1 MDHQFCVS
9 VVAPTGRDGP
19 LICEILERQGFS
31 SQHYA
36 SVHELCCAI
45 KSDIGAIVV
54 TEEALLP
61 GALLELDCMFEAQPA
76 WSDLAMILLTSNG
89 NRAEA
94 MVQSILQKR
103 GAGSVILV
111 ERPVRVLSLVTTI
124 RSVLQSR
131 TRQYEVR
138 DYLEERARQV
148 QLKDEFLALLG
159 HELRNPLA
167 AISTALHLLFTD
179 ISSER
184 HNSLQELI
192 RRQVGV
198 LRRLVDDLLDVAR
211 ISQGQVQLKKD
222 PVDLAQLLQS
232 AIAVIQSAIDS
243 RGQEMILRL
252 PAEHVRFM
260 ADGVRMEQ
268 VVVNLLSNAS
278 KYTDTGGKIELS
290 GAREGSEVVIQCR
303 DNGAGIPAEMQKAIF
318 GAFTRLE
325 AASESRESGV
335 GLGLT
340 LVKRLV
346 ELHGGTVSV
355 KSGGPGAGS
364 EFTVRLPLV
373 EAPRVSC
380 EANGIPHEPRVK
392 GSFSIVVVEDNRD
405 VAQTLTIALK
415 HAGHRVRLFTD
426 GPSALSGIARLKP
439 DAVLLDIGL
448 PGMDGYELAAKLR
461 KKRNLKHTLFVGLSG
476 FKRRAREGEANGNF
490 DHYFVKPLDLDAL
503 LQLLNKHVRS
513 TAGMDQERGISKSFK
528 TSRVLLVE
536 DNAELADVT
545 AEMLREHGLEVTVAH
560 SGREALHAASGF
572 RPQLILCDLRLPDM
586 SGKEVVQA
594 LRLNAATRPA
604 HAVILTA
611 LSEVEIR
618 TLNREAKLMGVDK
631 FISKPL
637 RAEMIHD
644 LLVSLE
650 PKRTAIAQ

>member
-1 MDHQFCVS
+1 MAQELCVS

-31 SQHYA
+31 SRHYA
-36 SVHELCCAI
+36 SVHELCCGI
-45 KSDIGAIVV
+45 KSDVGTIVV
-54 TEEALLP
+54 TEEALVP

-94 MVQSILQKR
+94 TVQLTLQKR
-103 GAGSVILV
+103 GARSVILV

-131 TRQYEVR
+131 SRQYEIR
-138 DYLEERARQV
+138 DYLEERARQAE
-148 QLKDEFLALLG
+148 LKDEFLALLG

-184 HNSLQELI
+184 HTSLQELI
-192 RRQVGV
+192 RRQVEV

-211 ISQGQVQLKKD
+211 ISQGQVQLKKN
-222 PVDLAQLLQS
+222 PVDLAQLLQNS
-232 AIAVIQSAIDS
+232 IAVVQSAIES
-243 RGQEMILRL
+243 RGQVIRLRL
-252 PAEHVRFM
+252 PTEHIRFM

-278 KYTDTGGKIELS
+278 KYTDIGGKIELS
-290 GAREGSEVVIQCR
+290 GAREGSDVIIQCR
-303 DNGAGIPAEMQKAIF
+303 DNGAGIPVEMQKAIF
-318 GAFTRLE
+318 DAFTRLQTG
-325 AASESRESGV
+325 SESSDSGV

-355 KSGGPGAGS
+355 ESGGPGAGC

-380 EANGIPHEPRVK
+380 QASEMPHEPRVK
-392 GSFSIVVVEDNRD
+392 RAFSIVVVEDNRD

-426 GPSALSGIARLKP
+426 GPSALSGMARLKP
-439 DAVLLDIGL
+439 DAILLDIGL

-461 KKRNLKHTLFVGLSG
+461 KKRNLKQTLFVGLSG
-476 FKRRAREGEANGNF
+476 FQRRAHDGDPGGNF
-490 DHYFVKPLDLDAL
+490 DYYFVKPLDLDAL

-513 TAGMDQERGISKSFK
+513 TAGMDKERGIPKNVK
-528 TSRVLLVE
+528 PSRVLLVE

-545 AEMLREHGLEVTVAH
+545 AEMLRAQGIEVKVAH
-560 SGREALHAASGF
+560 SGREALNAAWDF

-594 LRLNAATRPA
+594 LKLNAATRPA

-611 LSEVEIR
+611 LSDAEIR

-637 RAEMIHD
+637 RAEVIRD
-644 LLVSLE
+644 LLVRLG
-650 PKRTAIAQ
+650 PKRTAVAQ